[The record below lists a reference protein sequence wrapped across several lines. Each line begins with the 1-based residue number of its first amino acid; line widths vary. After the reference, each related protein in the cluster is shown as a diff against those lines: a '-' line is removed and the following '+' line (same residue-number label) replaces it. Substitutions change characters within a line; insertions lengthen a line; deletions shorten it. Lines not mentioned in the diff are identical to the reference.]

1 MQNVTDRIA
10 RYLLRRV
17 RHKAIHDLYR
27 RAEAA
32 CLMESRFIV
41 PGDDQSGQAWS
52 LTAAGA
58 RLLNA
63 DASAGNN
70 AFERALRR
78 GCLPAANDSDEFGDG
93 IDPGTVR
100 SIPKGRLA
108 EETAAADTAAT
119 AASDATT
126 SGIAG
131 RFEQLRAMRR
141 HVAPPSIADG
151 AVALLV
157 ARAVGN
163 SVGDLPALL
172 DTIGRTS
179 VMIALRVPVN
189 SFERHCALALERGL
203 ILPFKAN
210 LVDGVG
216 GQALTGRFRDNP
228 ADAHRMT
235 AFSGKHIRK
244 KDDDFGPELLTRA
257 LLKPSMPVILIDEAS
272 ADLPLRMAAAPDL
285 VLASPEIDRA
295 FVAELMQV
303 CLGITPK
310 LSLAAMNKREF
321 EPRALS
327 IDDLVVALRSGRS
340 AERMIAILQKV
351 AAANEASAGDDDED
365 KSAGRSRQAS
375 KPKKTNE
382 PNFEIVQPRKADG
395 KPDGKA
401 GTTTDRVLLVEDLAG
416 YGAARDWA
424 LDLRSDLALWREG
437 QLGWAEMSTK
447 LLLSGPPGTG
457 KTTYARALCNTLQVP
472 MLATSVAQ
480 WLEPGYLGDVLK
492 CMSAAFDTARKHA
505 PAILFVDEID
515 GIGGRSNS
523 ARSHADYW
531 DSVVNR
537 ALELLDG
544 VGRSEGVVVVG
555 ATNNPD
561 RIDPALR
568 RSGRLERHIVIPQP
582 DSAALIGI
590 LAHHLG
596 DDLARILESR
606 PPTTAAIEIEPATPR
621 SILSPLGLTIP
632 EIDDTP
638 KGSRT

>member
-1 MQNVTDRIA
+1 MLNVTDRIA
-10 RYLLRRV
+10 RYLLRRL
-17 RHKAIHDLYR
+17 RRKAVHDLYR

-32 CLMESRFIV
+32 GLMESRFIV
-41 PGDDQSGQAWS
+41 SGDDQSGEAWS

-58 RLLNA
+58 RLLDA
-63 DASAGNN
+63 DTSAGSK

-78 GCLPAANDSDEFGDG
+78 GSLPTEADGDEFGDG
-93 IDPGTVR
+93 IYTGTVR
-100 SIPKGRLA
+100 SISKGRLA
-108 EETAAADTAAT
+108 EEERAAEV
-119 AASDATT
+119 ATT
-126 SGIAG
+126 VADDIDGRPAG
-131 RFEQLRAMRR
+131 RFERLRAMRL
-141 HVAPPSIADG
+141 HVGPPSVADA

-163 SVGDLPALL
+163 SVADIPTLL
-172 DTIGRTS
+172 DVIRRTS
-179 VMIALRVPVN
+179 VMIALRVPVG
-189 SFERHCALALERGL
+189 SFERLSALALERGL
-203 ILPFKAN
+203 ILPFKTN
-210 LVDGVG
+210 LVDGFG
-216 GQALTGRFRDNP
+216 GQGLTERYRDNP

-235 AFSGKHIRK
+235 AFSGKALRK

-257 LLKPSMPVILIDEAS
+257 LLKPGMPVILIDEGI
-272 ADLPLRMAAAPDL
+272 ADLPLRITAATDL
-285 VLASPEIDRA
+285 VLVSSGIDRA
-295 FVAELMQV
+295 LVAELMQV
-303 CLGITPK
+303 CFGIAPK
-310 LSLAAMNKREF
+310 TSLVAMDKAGF
-321 EPRALS
+321 EPGNLS

-351 AAANEASAGDDDED
+351 AAANEASADDDDDED
-365 KSAGRSRQAS
+365 KSSGRSRQTS
-375 KPKKTNE
+375 KLKKGNE
-382 PNFEIVQPRKADG
+382 PNFEIVQPRKPET

-401 GTTTDRVLLVEDLAG
+401 GTTTDLLLLVEDLDG
-416 YGAARDWA
+416 YGAARHWA
-424 LDLRSDLALWREG
+424 LDLKADLALWREG
-437 QLGWAEMSTK
+437 RLDWADMSTK

-457 KTTYARALCNTLQVP
+457 KTTFAKALCNSLQVP

-492 CMSAAFDTARKHA
+492 CMSAAFDTAGRHK

-515 GIGGRSNS
+515 GIGGRGKSD
-523 ARSHADYW
+523 RSHADYW

-544 VGRSEGVVVVG
+544 VGRSEGVIVVG

-582 DSAALIGI
+582 DSVALIGI

-606 PPTTAAIEIEPATPR
+606 PPTTAETEPATPR

>member
-1 MQNVTDRIA
+1 MQIVTDRIA
-10 RYLLRRV
+10 RYLLRRL
-17 RHKAIHDLYR
+17 RRKAIHDLYR

-32 CLMESRFIV
+32 GLMESRFIV
-41 PGDDQSGQAWS
+41 SGDDQSGQAWS
-52 LTAAGA
+52 VTAAGA
-58 RLLNA
+58 SLLDA
-63 DASAGNN
+63 DTSAGSK

-78 GCLPAANDSDEFGDG
+78 GSLPTEADGDEFGDG
-93 IDPGTVR
+93 IYTGTVR
-100 SIPKGRLA
+100 SIPNGHLA
-108 EETAAADTAAT
+108 EETAAADAAAT
-119 AASDATT
+119 AVSDAIT
-126 SGIAG
+126 SGTAE
-131 RFEQLRAMRR
+131 RFELLHAMGR
-141 HVAPPSIADG
+141 HVAPPSVADA

-157 ARAVGN
+157 ARAVGS
-163 SVGDLPALL
+163 SVADIPVLL
-172 DTIGRTS
+172 DVLGRTNAM
-179 VMIALRVPVN
+179 VALRVPVA
-189 SFERHCALALERGL
+189 SFERLCALAFERAL
-203 ILPFKAN
+203 ILPFRAN
-210 LVDGVG
+210 LVDGFG
-216 GQALTGRFRDNP
+216 SQGLTGRYRDNP
-228 ADAHRMT
+228 ADTHRMT
-235 AFSGKHIRK
+235 AFSGKALRK
-244 KDDDFGPELLTRA
+244 KSDDFGPELLTRA
-257 LLKPSMPVILIDEAS
+257 LVKPAMPVILIDECIT
-272 ADLPLRMAAAPDL
+272 DLPLRITAAADL
-285 VLASPEIDRA
+285 VLASPAIGR
-295 FVAELMQV
+295 VLLAELMQV
-303 CLGITPK
+303 CLGIAPK
-310 LSLAAMNKREF
+310 LSLIAMDKAGF
-321 EPRALS
+321 EPSSLS
-327 IDDLVVALRSGRS
+327 IDDLVVALRPGRS
-340 AERMIAILQKV
+340 VDRMIAILQEV
-351 AAANEASAGDDDED
+351 EAANDDSTDGDDEED
-365 KSAGRSRQAS
+365 KSAGRSRQTS
-375 KPKKTNE
+375 KPKKGNE
-382 PNFEIVQPRKADG
+382 TTFEIVQPSPAEA
-395 KPDGKA
+395 KPNGKA
-401 GTTTDRVLLVEDLAG
+401 VATTDRVMLVEDLDG

-424 LDLRSDLALWREG
+424 LNLKADLALWREG

-544 VGRSEGVVVVG
+544 VGRSEGVIVVG

-606 PPTTAAIEIEPATPR
+606 PPTTAETEPATPR

-632 EIDDTP
+632 EIDNTP

>member
-1 MQNVTDRIA
+1 MLNVTDRIA
-10 RYLLRRV
+10 RYLLGRLRR
-17 RHKAIHDLYR
+17 KAIHDLYR

-32 CLMESRFIV
+32 GLMESRFIV
-41 PGDDQSGQAWS
+41 SGDDQSGEAWS

-58 RLLNA
+58 RLLDA
-63 DASAGNN
+63 DTSAGSK
-70 AFERALRR
+70 AFARALRR
-78 GCLPAANDSDEFGDG
+78 GSLPTEADGDEFGDG
-93 IDPGTVR
+93 IYTGTVR

-108 EETAAADTAAT
+108 EEEQVAEVAAT
-119 AASDATT
+119 IVADDTD
-126 SGIAG
+126 GRPAG
-131 RFEQLRAMRR
+131 QFERLRAMRR
-141 HVAPPSIADG
+141 HVARPSVADA

-157 ARAVGN
+157 ARAVGS
-163 SVGDLPALL
+163 SVADIPALL
-172 DTIGRTS
+172 DVLGRTNAM
-179 VMIALRVPVN
+179 VALRVPVA
-189 SFERHCALALERGL
+189 SFERLCALAFERAL
-203 ILPFKAN
+203 ILPFRAN
-210 LVDGVG
+210 LVDGFG
-216 GQALTGRFRDNP
+216 GQGLTERYRDNP

-235 AFSGKHIRK
+235 VFSGKAIRRK
-244 KDDDFGPELLTRA
+244 GDDFGPELLTRA
-257 LLKPSMPVILIDEAS
+257 LLKPSMPIILIDEAS
-272 ADLPLRMAAAPDL
+272 ADLPLRMTAAADL
-285 VLASPEIDRA
+285 VLASSGIDRA
-295 FVAELMQV
+295 LVAELMQV
-303 CLGITPK
+303 CFGNAPK
-310 LSLAAMNKREF
+310 LSLAVMNKWEF
-321 EPRALS
+321 EPGNLS
-327 IDDLVVALRSGRS
+327 IDDLVVALRPGRS

-351 AAANEASAGDDDED
+351 ATANEASADDDDDED
-365 KSAGRSRQAS
+365 KSAGRSRQTS
-375 KPKKTNE
+375 KQKKATE
-382 PNFEIVQPRKADG
+382 PAFEIVQPRKAEG

-401 GTTTDRVLLVEDLAG
+401 GTTKDRVLLIEDLAG

-424 LDLRSDLALWREG
+424 RDLRSDLALWREG
-437 QLGWAEMSTK
+437 QLDWSDMSTK

-457 KTTYARALCNTLQVP
+457 KTTFAKALCNSLQVP

-505 PAILFVDEID
+505 PTILFIDEID

-544 VGRSEGVVVVG
+544 VGRSEGIIVVG

-596 DDLARILESR
+596 DDLPHILESR
-606 PPTTAAIEIEPATPR
+606 PATKAEIGADMPRATSHFAPDIR
-621 SILSPLGLTIP
+621 
-632 EIDDTP
+632 EADDTL
-638 KGSRT
+638 KGSRS